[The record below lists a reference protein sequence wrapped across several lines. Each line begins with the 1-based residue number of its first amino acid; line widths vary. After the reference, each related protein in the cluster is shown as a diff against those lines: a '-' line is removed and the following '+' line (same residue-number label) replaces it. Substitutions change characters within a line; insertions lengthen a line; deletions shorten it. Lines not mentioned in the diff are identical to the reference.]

1 MESAITF
8 ALLVAQGIIMFSLGI
23 GLEVKDFKR
32 VIERPYVFFVAM
44 LSQVVLLP
52 LLAFGT
58 AYLFD
63 FPPVFAA
70 GLMLLSFCP
79 GGVTSN
85 IISKLSKADV
95 ALSVSLTAVVSVLA
109 FMTVPVLVAMS
120 MKHFLGE
127 ESVTFSLFDLAFVTF
142 LITTIP
148 VLLGVLIRHFKE
160 NIANAIQGGLEKT
173 AIVLWVII
181 VVLAIANSFDR
192 LVDSFAVIGGGLLFL
207 PFIMMVIGIIVSRL
221 FALNKKES
229 KTLGIETSIQNG
241 PLAIAIAAT
250 INDADLAI
258 TELAL
263 PAAVYSITM
272 YFVALPFIFIFRNWG
287 EENNVTGASAVAS
300 K

>member
-52 LLAFGT
+52 ILAFGT

-127 ESVTFSLFDLAFVTF
+127 EAVTFSLFDLAFVTF
-142 LITTIP
+142 LITTTP

-181 VVLAIANSFDR
+181 VVLAIANSFER

-207 PFIMMVIGIIVSRL
+207 PFIMMVIGIVVSRL

-287 EENNVTGASAVAS
+287 EENNVTGVSAVAS

>member
-52 LLAFGT
+52 ILAFGT

-127 ESVTFSLFDLAFVTF
+127 EAVTFSLFDLAFVTF
-142 LITTIP
+142 LITTTP

-181 VVLAIANSFDR
+181 VVLAIANSFER

-207 PFIMMVIGIIVSRL
+207 PFIMMVIGIVVSRL

-287 EENNVTGASAVAS
+287 EENSVTGASAVAS

>member
-8 ALLVAQGIIMFSLGI
+8 ALLVAQAIIMFSLGI

-52 LLAFGT
+52 VLAFGT

-127 ESVTFSLFDLAFVTF
+127 EAVTFSLFDLAFVTF
-142 LITTIP
+142 LITTTP
-148 VLLGVLIRHFKE
+148 VLLGVLIRHFKTS
-160 NIANAIQGGLEKT
+160 IADAIQGGLEKT

-181 VVLAIANSFDR
+181 VVLAIANSFER

-221 FALNKKES
+221 FSLSKKES

-272 YFVALPFIFIFRNWG
+272 YFVALPFIFVFRNWG
-287 EENNVTGASAVAS
+287 EQNNTSNASVS
-300 K
+300 TQK

>member
-52 LLAFGT
+52 ILAFGT

-127 ESVTFSLFDLAFVTF
+127 EAVTFSLFDLAFVTF
-142 LITTIP
+142 LITTTP

-173 AIVLWVII
+173 AIILWVII
-181 VVLAIANSFDR
+181 VVLAIANSFER

-207 PFIMMVIGIIVSRL
+207 PFIMMVIGIVVSRL